1 MQFKQRQEAQK
12 IILRRC
18 GAIVQQENGRS
29 VLGADFMSQAA
40 RFADLKKKGLNYLQ
54 IEKELSK

>member
-18 GAIVQQENGRS
+18 GAIVQENGRS
-29 VLGADFMSQAA
+29 VVTDCFQEKAA
-40 RFADLKKKGLNYLQ
+40 QFADLRKKGINYLE
-54 IEKELSK
+54 IEKELTK